1 MCSLETSEGRV
12 AMGEIEQGAER
23 PLVGC
28 LKTLKVVFIP
38 YGNVYTKSK
47 SSLIRL
53 DKLLV
58 PAELIFVFS

>member
-1 MCSLETSEGRV
+1 
-12 AMGEIEQGAER
+12 MGEIEQGTEG

-28 LKTLKVVFIP
+28 LKTLKVVPIP

-53 DKLLV
+53 DKLFI

>member
-1 MCSLETSEGRV
+1 
-12 AMGEIEQGAER
+12 MGEIEQGAER